1 MYIHHIQRAPIYNS
15 PYIIQFLQKYFS
27 MNHTH
32 KIIQRHWVNLSYH
45 IMKGSIGVLI
55 FIYIGDN
62 LSTISVTIIVTRHQ
76 LPDKQR
82 SNKNKGWAFSE
93 PPAEK
98 LTTKKT
104 NCRSRTKQYLQ

>member
-1 MYIHHIQRAPIYNS
+1 MYIHHIKRNPICTS
-15 PYIIQFLQKYFS
+15 PYIIQFLLKYFIIK
-27 MNHTH
+27 HTQV
-32 KIIQRHWVNLSYH
+32 QRHWVNLFYYK
-45 IMKGSIGVLI
+45 IKGSIGVLI
-55 FIYIGDN
+55 FIYIRDN

>member
-1 MYIHHIQRAPIYNS
+1 MYIHNIRRAPTYNS

-27 MNHTH
+27 INHTQ
-32 KIIQRHWVNLSYH
+32 KQRHWVNLSYY

-55 FIYIGDN
+55 FICIGDN

>member
-1 MYIHHIQRAPIYNS
+1 MYIHHIQRAPIHNS

-27 MNHTH
+27 INHTQ

-45 IMKGSIGVLI
+45 IMKGSIGKLI

-93 PPAEK
+93 PPAVK

>member
-1 MYIHHIQRAPIYNS
+1 MAVVTKRAIPV
-15 PYIIQFLQKYFS
+15 PLGKAK
-27 MNHTH
+27 T
-32 KIIQRHWVNLSYH
+32 K
-45 IMKGSIGVLI
+45 MKPK
-55 FIYIGDN
+55 
-62 LSTISVTIIVTRHQ
+62 IIVTRHQ

>member
-1 MYIHHIQRAPIYNS
+1 MYIHNIQGA
-15 PYIIQFLQKYFS
+15 
-27 MNHTH
+27 
-32 KIIQRHWVNLSYH
+32 QRHWVNLSYY
-45 IMKGSIGVLI
+45 IMKGSIRVLI

-104 NCRSRTKQYLQ
+104 NCRSRTKLYLQWCLLY

>member
-1 MYIHHIQRAPIYNS
+1 MYIHHIQRAPIHNS
-15 PYIIQFLQKYFS
+15 PYIIQFLQNILDKSYS
-27 MNHTH
+27 
-32 KIIQRHWVNLSYH
+32 KQRHWVNLSYH
-45 IMKGSIGVLI
+45 IMKGSIGKLI